1 MKILHTADWHLG
13 KRLDSFSRIE
23 EQVQVMDEICQIAER
38 EQVDMVIVAG
48 DLFDAFHP
56 SVEAIELLYKTLKR
70 LAADGTRP
78 VVAIA
83 GNHDSTGLI
92 DAPDPL
98 ARECGIIMI
107 GSPLHIVPEMKL
119 KDFCITKSEAG
130 FFELKMN
137 HLDYPIRILH
147 TPYANEARLHAYFDS
162 EKAMMLNQLLSDSWN
177 TLAEKYCDVLGVNIL
192 TAHLFVVGMDG
203 IIPEEPEGEK
213 PIRIGNADMIYT
225 SNIPHQIQYTA
236 LGHLHAFQNV
246 GTDDRPIMYS
256 SSPLSYSFSEAG
268 QKKYAV
274 IIDVQ
279 PDQSAKYVKVEL
291 RKGRKLYRKTFDDI
305 EIAIQWLEQHPDA
318 LLELT
323 IVSDTFLSAE
333 DRQRLIKAHDGIIH
347 IIPSIKNLPMNN
359 DKVTN
364 INLNQDIKM
373 LFRDYFKSKNMNQEP
388 GDEIMLLFDEILQ
401 KS

>member
-274 IIDVQ
+274 IIDVE

-401 KS
+401 NS

>member
-1 MKILHTADWHLG
+1 
-13 KRLDSFSRIE
+13 
-23 EQVQVMDEICQIAER
+23 
-38 EQVDMVIVAG
+38 
-48 DLFDAFHP
+48 
-56 SVEAIELLYKTLKR
+56 
-70 LAADGTRP
+70 
-78 VVAIA
+78 
-83 GNHDSTGLI
+83 
-92 DAPDPL
+92 
-98 ARECGIIMI
+98 MI
-107 GSPLHIVPEMKL
+107 
-119 KDFCITKSEAG
+119 
-130 FFELKMN
+130 
-137 HLDYPIRILH
+137 
-147 TPYANEARLHAYFDS
+147 YAN
-162 EKAMMLNQLLSDSWN
+162 
-177 TLAEKYCDVLGVNIL
+177 
-192 TAHLFVVGMDG
+192 
-203 IIPEEPEGEK
+203 
-213 PIRIGNADMIYT
+213 
-225 SNIPHQIQYTA
+225 NIPNQIQYTA

-246 GTDDRPIMYS
+246 GTEERPVIYS

-274 IIDVQ
+274 IIDVE

-401 KS
+401 NS

>member
-23 EQVQVMDEICQIAER
+23 EQYQVMDEICHIAER

-274 IIDVQ
+274 IIDVD
-279 PDQSAKYVKVEL
+279 PDQPAKINKVEL
-291 RKGRKLYRKTFDDI
+291 TQGRKLYRKTFDDI
-305 EIAIQWLEQHPDA
+305 DLAVQWLEQHPDT

-333 DRQRLIKAHDGIIH
+333 DRQRLVKAHDGIIH
-347 IIPSIKNLPMNN
+347 IIPTVMHLSLDK
-359 DKVTN
+359 DKVTD
-364 INLNQDIKM
+364 INLNQDIKK
-373 LFRDYFKSKNMNQEP
+373 LFRDYFKSKNKDQEP
-388 GDEIMLLFDEILQ
+388 GEEIMTLFDEILQ